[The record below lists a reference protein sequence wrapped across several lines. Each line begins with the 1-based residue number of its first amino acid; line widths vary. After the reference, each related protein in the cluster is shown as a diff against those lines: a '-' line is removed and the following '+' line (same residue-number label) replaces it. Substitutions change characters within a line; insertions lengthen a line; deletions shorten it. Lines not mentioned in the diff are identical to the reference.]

1 LYKQRGKFDRAQDAY
16 ERSLKVRLEIFGAEH
31 PETCTTRHNLG
42 ELFIEMGKNDE
53 AKEMFEENLALM
65 EKKTAEEREAHE

>member
-1 LYKQRGKFDRAQDAY
+1 
-16 ERSLKVRLEIFGAEH
+16 
-31 PETCTTRHNLG
+31 
-42 ELFIEMGKNDE
+42 MGKNDE